1 MGFQL
6 SHRKTQQDRRHRR
19 EGFTYDGKARKKDY
33 LNRFRF

>member
-19 EGFTYDGKARKKDY
+19 EGLAHKKDY